1 MSSMG
6 PSSDSSVWLF
16 GYGSIIWRPDF
27 VYQRREIAWLTGWQR
42 RFWQGSHDHRG
53 TPDSPGRVVTL
64 VPDQD
69 EQVHN
74 RCGGMAYQL
83 EADVAAGIFKALDY
97 REKNGYERV
106 VEKIELAEDE
116 SVEAVFYVASDTNE
130 AYLGPA
136 TDEQIARQIKESHG
150 PSGANSEYL
159 VKLAQSLR
167 DCAIVDEHIFAIEAA
182 LIQLQ
187 K

>member
-1 MSSMG
+1 MLSVG
-6 PSSDSSVWLF
+6 PSSESSVWLF

-27 VYQRREIAWLTGWQR
+27 VYQRRELAWLTGWQR

-64 VPDQD
+64 VPDRL
-69 EQVHN
+69 N

-83 EADVAAGIFKALDY
+83 EADVAAGIFEALDY

-106 VEKIELAEDE
+106 TEKIALAEDE
-116 SVEAVFYVASDTNE
+116 IVEAVFYVAGETNE

-136 TDEQIARQIKESHG
+136 THEQIARQIKASHG

-159 VKLAQSLR
+159 LKLAQSLR
-167 DCAIVDEHIFAIEAA
+167 DCAIVDEHVFAIEAE

-187 K
+187 KFA